1 MWLGIKEDWPNFFSS
16 MLGRK
21 VHIHTFTNSI
31 DYLYWWLNTCGVD
44 HAFVTSLVYAR
55 FLFSVFV
62 FCLHIK
68 FSNHGKIY
76 FFIDTAQ
83 ITTLISVE
91 KTVCVLWLNLHYACY
106 LFVKHC
112 FDWESVCKKN
122 NFSEAAPFK
131 SILYSVL
138 ISAFFIIKMD
148 AMTGCLYLFIYLKSV
163 SEKVH
168 WNAKLRFSLHE
179 SIKLEFSE
187 VDWMNVWNEYRRKI

>member
-1 MWLGIKEDWPNFFSS
+1 MWCGPCI
-16 MLGRK
+16 R
-21 VHIHTFTNSI
+21 HIFGLCQVS
-31 DYLYWWLNTCGVD
+31 
-44 HAFVTSLVYAR
+44 F
-55 FLFSVFV
+55 FLFC

-91 KTVCVLWLNLHYACY
+91 KTVCVLWLNLHYVCY

-112 FDWESVCKKN
+112 FDWESVCKTK
-122 NFSEAAPFK
+122 NFSETAPFK

-138 ISAFFIIKMD
+138 ISALFIIKMD
-148 AMTGCLYLFIYLKSV
+148 AMTGCLYLFVYSKSV

-168 WNAKLRFSLHE
+168 WNAKWRSSLHE
-179 SIKLEFSE
+179 LIKLEFSE
-187 VDWMNVWNEYRRKI
+187 SGLNECMEFVSEENINKQASAWEAVILIFFK